1 MHRLSIPSVWPSP
14 ARPARCPHP
23 TAGLGP
29 LAALALSLTL
39 GAALGAGPAHA
50 ANDRSQASQVHRG
63 SSHGTKGGTKS
74 PKPASK
80 ARKVDTV
87 RSDDAPDIVT
97 YGRREDVMQF
107 ADALAQRQ
115 NLDPDWVRAQLAQAR
130 YLPSVARFIMPPP
143 AGTAKNWAA
152 YRARFVEPVRLRAG
166 RTFWDAN
173 EAWLQQAEARY
184 GVPPAIIVGII
195 GVETIYGQQ
204 TGNFRVIDALAT
216 LSFDFPTGRRD
227 RSGFFRDELEQY
239 LRLSRDQG
247 SDPLLQRGS
256 FAGAIGM
263 PQFMPSSLRKY
274 AVDFDG
280 DGRIDLQRSTA
291 DVIGSVAHYL
301 AEFGWQRDMP
311 THYEVA
317 VPVEV
322 GERAVLLAPDILPS
336 FLPQEFTERGARLTP
351 QALRHEGKLALVEL
365 QNGDAAP
372 SYIAGTTNF
381 YAITRYNWSSYYALA
396 VISLGEAIKA
406 SR

>member
-1 MHRLSIPSVWPSP
+1 MFTLVL
-14 ARPARCPHP
+14 AV
-23 TAGLGP
+23 GLG
-29 LAALALSLTL
+29 L
-39 GAALGAGPAHA
+39 AGPPASAAEPGSHA
-50 ANDRSQASQVHRG
+50 RSHRG
-63 SSHGTKGGTKS
+63 GSAA
-74 PKPASK
+74 KPAAKGAKKPRVAES
-80 ARKVDTV
+80 V
-87 RSDDAPDIVT
+87 RNDDAPDVVT
-97 YGRREDVMQF
+97 YGRREDVMAF

-115 NLDPDWVRAQLAQAR
+115 NLDPAWVRAQLAQAR

-152 YRARFVEPVRLRAG
+152 YRARFVEPVRLRSG
-166 RTFWDAN
+166 RAFWDAH
-173 EAWLQQAEARY
+173 EAWLLQAEARY
-184 GVPPAIIVGII
+184 GVPPEIVVGII

-204 TGNFRVIDALAT
+204 TGTFRVIDALAT

-239 LRLSRDQG
+239 LRLSQDQG
-247 SDPLLQRGS
+247 SDPLVQRGS

-280 DGRIDLQRSTA
+280 DGRVDLQRSPA

-301 AEFGWQRDMP
+301 AEFGWQRGQP

-322 GERAVLLAPDILPS
+322 SDRAALLAPDILPS
-336 FLPQEFTERGARLTP
+336 FLPQQFTERGARLPP

-365 QNGDAAP
+365 QNGEAAP
-372 SYIAGTTNF
+372 TYIAGTTNF